1 MRLYQSTGAPN
12 PRRVTVFLAEKGI
25 EIEKVEVSI
34 AKSEHQLPAFIEK
47 NPLARVPILELDD
60 GSYLAETVAICRYF
74 EGLRPEPV
82 LFGIDNDDRAKV
94 EMWNRRMEF
103 EIFGNFGAWF
113 RNTHDFFKGRIPQV
127 PEYGEVCRDALFA
140 RMDWLDGE
148 LGDREFIAG
157 ERYSVADITAQCGF
171 DFFGK
176 ILKSL
181 PAPEQKNLSRWY
193 DAVSARP
200 SAKA

>member
-1 MRLYQSTGAPN
+1 MKLYQSTGAPN

-34 AKSEHQLPAFIEK
+34 AKGEQRLPDFVEK
-47 NPLARVPILELDD
+47 NPMARVPIIELDD

-74 EGLRPEPV
+74 EGIRPEPL
-82 LFGIDNDDRAKV
+82 LFGQDNEDRAKV
-94 EMWNRRMEF
+94 EMWNRRMES

-113 RNTHDFFKGRIPQV
+113 RNTHDFFKGRISQV
-127 PEYGEVCRDALFA
+127 PEYGEVCRDGLFE

-148 LGDREFIAG
+148 LSDREFIAG
-157 ERYSVADITAQCGF
+157 DRYTIADITAQCAF

-176 ILKSL
+176 ILKRL

-193 DAVSARP
+193 DGVSARP

>member
-1 MRLYQSTGAPN
+1 MKLYQSTGAPN

-34 AKSEHQLPAFIEK
+34 AKGEQRLPAFIEK
-47 NPLARVPILELDD
+47 NPLARVPIIELDD
-60 GSYLAETVAICRYF
+60 GSFLAETVAICRYF
-74 EGLRPEPV
+74 EGIQPEPA
-82 LFGIDNDDRAKV
+82 LFGLDNEDRAVV

-103 EIFGNFGAWF
+103 EIFLNFGSWF
-113 RNTHDFFKGRIPQV
+113 RNTHEFFKGRIPQV
-127 PEYGEVCRDALFA
+127 PEYGEISRDALVS

-148 LGDREFIAG
+148 LASREFIAG
-157 ERYSVADITAQCGF
+157 DRYTVADITAQCAF

-176 ILKSL
+176 ILKRL
-181 PAPEQKNLSRWY
+181 PTAEQKNLSRWY

>member
-1 MRLYQSTGAPN
+1 MKLHQSTGAPN

-34 AKSEHQLPAFIEK
+34 AKGEHRLPAFIEK

-60 GSYLAETVAICRYF
+60 GRYLAETVAICRYF
-74 EGLRPEPV
+74 EGIQPGPP
-82 LFGIDNDDRAKV
+82 LFGTDNLDRAWV

-103 EIFGNFGAWF
+103 EIFGNFGGWF
-113 RNTHDFFKGRIPQV
+113 RNLHEFFKGRIHQV
-127 PEYGEVCRDALFA
+127 PEYGEVCRDALAA
-140 RMDWLDGE
+140 RMDWLDEE
-148 LGDREFIAG
+148 LADREFIAG
-157 ERYSVADITAQCGF
+157 DRYTIADITAQCAF
-171 DFFGK
+171 DFFGR
-176 ILKSL
+176 ILKRQ

-193 DAVSARP
+193 EAVSARP

>member
-1 MRLYQSTGAPN
+1 VKLYQSTGAPN

-34 AKSEHQLPAFIEK
+34 AKSEHRLPEYLEK
-47 NPLARVPILELDD
+47 NPLGRVPILELDD
-60 GSYLAETVAICRYF
+60 GSYLAETVAICRYL
-74 EGLRPEPV
+74 EGVQPEPA
-82 LFGIDNDDRAKV
+82 LFGSDNADRARV

-103 EIFGNFGAWF
+103 EIFLNFGGWF
-113 RNTHDFFKGRIPQV
+113 RNTHEFFKGRIPQV
-127 PEYGEVCRDALFA
+127 AEYGEVSRDALFG

-148 LGDREFIAG
+148 LADREFIAG
-157 ERYSVADITAQCGF
+157 DRYTVADITAQCAF

-181 PAPEQKNLSRWY
+181 PSAEQKNLSRWY
-193 DAVSARP
+193 EGVSARP

>member
-1 MRLYQSTGAPN
+1 VKLYQSTGAPN

-34 AKSEHQLPAFIEK
+34 AKGEQRLPDFVEK
-47 NPLARVPILELDD
+47 NPMARVPIIELDD

-74 EGLRPEPV
+74 EGIRPEPL
-82 LFGIDNDDRAKV
+82 LFGQDNEDRAKV
-94 EMWNRRMEF
+94 EMWNRRMES

-113 RNTHDFFKGRIPQV
+113 RNTHDFFKGRISQV
-127 PEYGEVCRDALFA
+127 PEYGEVCRDGLFE

-148 LGDREFIAG
+148 LSDREFIAG
-157 ERYSVADITAQCGF
+157 DRYTIADITAQCAF

-176 ILKSL
+176 ILKRL

-193 DAVSARP
+193 DGVSARP

>member
-1 MRLYQSTGAPN
+1 VKLYQSTGAPN

-34 AKSEHQLPAFIEK
+34 AKGEHSLPDFIEK
-47 NPLARVPILELDD
+47 NPLGRVPIIELDD

-74 EGLRPEPV
+74 EGIQPEPP
-82 LFGIDNDDRAKV
+82 LFGLDNVDRAKV
-94 EMWNRRMEF
+94 EMWNRRMES

-127 PEYGEVCRDALFA
+127 PEYGEVCRDALIA
-140 RMDWLDGE
+140 RMDWLDRE
-148 LGDREFIAG
+148 LADREFIAG
-157 ERYSVADITAQCGF
+157 DRYTVADITAQCAF

-176 ILKSL
+176 ILKRQ
-181 PAPEQKNLSRWY
+181 PASEQKNLSRWY
-193 DAVSARP
+193 DGVSARP